1 MVGAEELP
9 PAPRCKI
16 ALCNM
21 HMNPFRVRVVHFE
34 PAVEEQ
40 WEAGFVEGVANRMSS
55 ASRLIATWGA
65 SIFSL
70 IVVAHAASSGAV
82 LPDYLAA
89 GWLGILGFTSL
100 WFWFLTRLLSKLD
113 PTSYCQVRVV
123 FLSAAAVLI
132 SMMVGNQLL
141 YWGPLLNWEYS
152 EMAATLIAGEL
163 GWQFSIVLL
172 IFGVTVRPRYRVQRD
187 VAIMTCA
194 AYVIVIC
201 FLFGHVLRPSTIVGR
216 CCVLVLCSL
225 LVLLGAFNAEC
236 IDRQQWKACLQLG
249 NQRAATTA
257 AEARC
262 DAERN
267 LMAFLCHEVPSNL
280 IWRFAQHHLTLGF
293 QQIRNPSNGICG
305 CLVLCTKICI
315 CCRLSTDLYF
325 FLRPFRNKFSW
336 WLAQMLQHGA
346 QLPSGA
352 LSTSLT
358 CWTLHWTRVSWNK
371 ESWC

>member
-1 MVGAEELP
+1 MGCLTLLTDCGGSRGVERGGAARLSG
-9 PAPRCKI
+9 RR
-16 ALCNM
+16 L
-21 HMNPFRVRVVHFE
+21 
-34 PAVEEQ
+34 
-40 WEAGFVEGVANRMSS
+40 AGHTV
-55 ASRLIATWGA
+55 
-65 SIFSL
+65 
-70 IVVAHAASSGAV
+70 
-82 LPDYLAA
+82 
-89 GWLGILGFTSL
+89 LGFTSL

-141 YWGPLLNWEYS
+141 YWGPLLSWEYS

-187 VAIMTCA
+187 LAIMTCA

-201 FLFGHVLRPSTIVGR
+201 VLFGRTLRPSTIVGR

-267 LMAFLCHEVPSNL
+267 LMAFLCHEVPS
-280 IWRFAQHHLTLGF
+280 IWRFAQYHLTLGF

-315 CCRLSTDLYF
+315 SGQRYAAGCPLTYTYF
-325 FLRPFRNKFSW
+325 CV
-336 WLAQMLQHGA
+336 
-346 QLPSGA
+346 PSGTNSA
-352 LSTSLT
+352 GG
-358 CWTLHWTRVSWNK
+358 
-371 ESWC
+371 